1 MKAQRWT
8 RRLRAQRRQGRRAV
22 VWFGNGGS
30 TYTGG
35 IRDIAKIRAALEAVN
50 REIPLSLSVVSNRRD
65 VYREVVNGWS
75 VPPQYVEWDLKSSA
89 RILAK
94 PDVAVLTVVS
104 KLSPVCKTTKTWIF

>member
-35 IRDIAKIRAALEAVN
+35 IRDIAKFRAALEAVN

-65 VYREVVNGWS
+65 VYREVVIGSS
-75 VPPQYVEWDLKSSA
+75 VQILRLEEHTSELQTLMRNSSA
-89 RILAK
+89 
-94 PDVAVLTVVS
+94 VFTLTKIDSVITLL
-104 KLSPVCKTTKTWIF
+104 KLKL